1 MSQILIHSAFGVLE
15 AKPMVLADIEHDSVS
30 ESEFSNIN
38 SESVLTAQNQDLE
51 GAPSVAEAT
60 VAPSDETSD

>member
-15 AKPMVLADIEHDSVS
+15 AKPMVLADIENDSVS

-38 SESVLTAQNQDLE
+38 SSRPRSEPSNQGDL
-51 GAPSVAEAT
+51 SNAE
-60 VAPSDETSD
+60 